1 VPEAISAGEAGVGA
15 PEEDAGAGEAGVG
28 VAEGAAGA
36 GEEGA
41 FAVGTGDGVVAAGV
55 RAAPEVA
62 AGEGD
67 GTGEAVSDA
76 SVDPLETPNRSFSGP
91 LSAGPLPEPE
101 ACPGR
106 PGGSLSLAA

>member
-1 VPEAISAGEAGVGA
+1 MPDGASAGEAAVGAPDEAAGVGA
-15 PEEDAGAGEAGVG
+15 AGVG
-28 VAEGAAGA
+28 AAEEAAGA

-41 FAVGTGDGVVAAGV
+41 CVVGTGDGVVAAGV

-67 GTGEAVSDA
+67 GTGDAVPDA

-91 LSAGPLPEPE
+91 LSAGPLPEPA